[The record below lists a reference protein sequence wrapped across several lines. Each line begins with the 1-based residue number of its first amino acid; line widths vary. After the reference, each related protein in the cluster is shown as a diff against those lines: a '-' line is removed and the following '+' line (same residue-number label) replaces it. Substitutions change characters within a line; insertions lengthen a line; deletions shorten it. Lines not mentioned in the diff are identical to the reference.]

1 MFYQNFRW
9 VPQAPNKVS
18 KISNSNALRSEPEV
32 SNIPY
37 SNALRSGAPNG
48 ALKTK
53 SSVAA
58 AEAKLPCGAPGGA
71 LKATPSVLTVP
82 SGMKTFASFGA
93 PDGALRTNKVQT
105 LRVRK
110 RSFQNLWF
118 YTPKSSTLT
127 PCIRSAYGIQNS
139 FGISETKGFQGIRS
153 GSYAT
158 LSSAKDTPA
167 ILLKHSNP
175 LGSPTE
181 GIRFGTSVGSSTSK
195 AKGIQVNLRERFIQR
210 LMLDGKKSTA
220 TKIFDESLELLKER
234 IQRYNASTDGRS
246 KSENLYSLATLT
258 KDEIFII
265 ALRKAQP
272 WITTTS
278 LRRGG
283 KKVIIPE
290 ILTPSQQ
297 ESIAI
302 RWLILNS
309 RNISGKSMAECLA
322 GEFFGCLTNQG
333 KTINQREQL
342 HKLAE
347 ANRAWAN

>member
-18 KISNSNALRSEPEV
+18 KISNSN
-32 SNIPY
+32 IPY
-37 SNALRSGAPNG
+37 S
-48 ALKTK
+48 KTK

-82 SGMKTFASFGA
+82 SGMKTFAF
-93 PDGALRTNKVQT
+93 RTNKV
-105 LRVRK
+105 
-110 RSFQNLWF
+110 QNLWF

-127 PCIRSAYGIQNS
+127 PCIRSAYGIQ
-139 FGISETKGFQGIRS
+139 GIRS

-158 LSSAKDTPA
+158 LSNAKDTPA

-181 GIRFGTSVGSSTSK
+181 GIRFGNSTTTSK

>member
-58 AEAKLPCGAPGGA
+58 AVLTVPCGAPGGA

-127 PCIRSAYGIQNS
+127 PCIRSAYGIQ
-139 FGISETKGFQGIRS
+139 GIRS

-181 GIRFGTSVGSSTSK
+181 KLRFPNKRSLFEGIRFGNSTTTSK

>member
-18 KISNSNALRSEPEV
+18 KISNSN
-32 SNIPY
+32 IPY
-37 SNALRSGAPNG
+37 S
-48 ALKTK
+48 KTK

-181 GIRFGTSVGSSTSK
+181 GIRFGSSTSK

>member
-1 MFYQNFRW
+1 MQI
-9 VPQAPNKVS
+9 Q
-18 KISNSNALRSEPEV
+18 
-32 SNIPY
+32 NIPDI
-37 SNALRSGAPNG
+37 SKEDWSQMARPL
-48 ALKTK
+48 
-53 SSVAA
+53 
-58 AEAKLPCGAPGGA
+58 
-71 LKATPSVLTVP
+71 
-82 SGMKTFASFGA
+82 SFGSSIVA
-93 PDGALRTNKVQT
+93 
-105 LRVRK
+105 
-110 RSFQNLWF
+110 
-118 YTPKSSTLT
+118 PKS
-127 PCIRSAYGIQNS
+127 
-139 FGISETKGFQGIRS
+139 KGM
-153 GSYAT
+153 
-158 LSSAKDTPA
+158 
-167 ILLKHSNP
+167 
-175 LGSPTE
+175 
-181 GIRFGTSVGSSTSK
+181 
-195 AKGIQVNLRERFIQR
+195 QVALRERFIQR
-210 LMLDGKKSTA
+210 LIVDGKKSIA

-234 IQRYNASTDGRS
+234 IQQYNISTDTRG

-272 WITTTS
+272 WITTSS

-309 RNISGKSMAECLA
+309 RSTSGKSMAESLA
-322 GEFFGCLTNQG
+322 NEFFGCLTNQG

>member
-18 KISNSNALRSEPEV
+18 KISN

-71 LKATPSVLTVP
+71 LKATHSVLTVP

-93 PDGALRTNKVQT
+93 PDGALRTNKV
-105 LRVRK
+105 
-110 RSFQNLWF
+110 QNLWF

>member
-18 KISNSNALRSEPEV
+18 KISNSN
-32 SNIPY
+32 IPY
-37 SNALRSGAPNG
+37 S
-48 ALKTK
+48 KTK

-82 SGMKTFASFGA
+82 SGMKTFAF
-93 PDGALRTNKVQT
+93 RTNKV
-105 LRVRK
+105 
-110 RSFQNLWF
+110 QNLWF

-127 PCIRSAYGIQNS
+127 PCIRSAYGIQ
-139 FGISETKGFQGIRS
+139 GIRS

-158 LSSAKDTPA
+158 AKDTPA

-181 GIRFGTSVGSSTSK
+181 GIRFGNSTTTSK

>member
-9 VPQAPNKVS
+9 VPQASNKVS
-18 KISNSNALRSEPEV
+18 KISNSN
-32 SNIPY
+32 IPY
-37 SNALRSGAPNG
+37 S
-48 ALKTK
+48 KTK

-82 SGMKTFASFGA
+82 SGMKTFAFW
-93 PDGALRTNKVQT
+93 TNKV
-105 LRVRK
+105 
-110 RSFQNLWF
+110 QNLWF

-127 PCIRSAYGIQNS
+127 PCIRSAYGI
-139 FGISETKGFQGIRS
+139 QGIRS

-181 GIRFGTSVGSSTSK
+181 GIRFGNSTTTSK

>member
-18 KISNSNALRSEPEV
+18 KISNSN
-32 SNIPY
+32 ITY
-37 SNALRSGAPNG
+37 S
-48 ALKTK
+48 KIK

-93 PDGALRTNKVQT
+93 PDGALRTNKV
-105 LRVRK
+105 
-110 RSFQNLWF
+110 QNLWF

>member
-18 KISNSNALRSEPEV
+18 KISNSN
-32 SNIPY
+32 IPY
-37 SNALRSGAPNG
+37 S
-48 ALKTK
+48 KTK

-82 SGMKTFASFGA
+82 SGMKTFAF
-93 PDGALRTNKVQT
+93 RTNKV
-105 LRVRK
+105 
-110 RSFQNLWF
+110 QNLWF

-127 PCIRSAYGIQNS
+127 PCIRSAYGIQ
-139 FGISETKGFQGIRS
+139 GIRS

-158 LSSAKDTPA
+158 LSNAKDTPA

-181 GIRFGTSVGSSTSK
+181 KLRFPNKRSLFEGIRFGNSTTTSK

>member
-37 SNALRSGAPNG
+37 S
-48 ALKTK
+48 KTK

-82 SGMKTFASFGA
+82 SGMKTFASLGA
-93 PDGALRTNKVQT
+93 PDGALRTNKV
-105 LRVRK
+105 
-110 RSFQNLWF
+110 QNLWF

>member
-18 KISNSNALRSEPEV
+18 KISNSN
-32 SNIPY
+32 IPY
-37 SNALRSGAPNG
+37 SNALRSGAPSG

-82 SGMKTFASFGA
+82 SGMKTFAF
-93 PDGALRTNKVQT
+93 RTNKV
-105 LRVRK
+105 
-110 RSFQNLWF
+110 QNLWF

-127 PCIRSAYGIQNS
+127 PCIRSAYGI
-139 FGISETKGFQGIRS
+139 QGIRS

-181 GIRFGTSVGSSTSK
+181 NLRFPNKRSLFEGIRFGNSTTTSK

>member
-18 KISNSNALRSEPEV
+18 KISNSN
-32 SNIPY
+32 IPY
-37 SNALRSGAPNG
+37 S
-48 ALKTK
+48 KTK